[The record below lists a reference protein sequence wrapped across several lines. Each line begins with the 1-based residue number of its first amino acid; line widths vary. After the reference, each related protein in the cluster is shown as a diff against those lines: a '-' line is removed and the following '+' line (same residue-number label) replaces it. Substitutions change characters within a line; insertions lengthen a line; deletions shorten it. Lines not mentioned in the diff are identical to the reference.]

1 MDNTSAKIIP
11 QIKAQEL
18 MPLFYHE
25 DIDVCISVI
34 DALYNAG
41 IRQVEFTN
49 RGAMALSHFT
59 SLMALKEAKWPGLL
73 LGIGTIKSKE
83 AATSFLQAGAD
94 FVVSPGMDPK
104 VGEIV
109 HLSGKLWIPG
119 CMTAT
124 EVMLAEQHG
133 AQMVKLFPGSLL
145 GPGYLKALREI
156 FPKID
161 FMVTGGVELTE
172 TNIGAWRKAGAAVIG
187 LGSKLISTEALASKD
202 YSGIT
207 TNTLAVVEIL
217 QKLRKGDG

>member
-1 MDNTSAKIIP
+1 MDNTSTKIIP

-49 RGAMALSHFT
+49 RGAMALSHFA
-59 SLMALKEAKWPGLL
+59 SLVALKEPKWPGLL
-73 LGIGTIKSKE
+73 LGIGTIKSTE

-94 FVVSPGMDPK
+94 FVVSPGMDPT
-104 VGEIV
+104 VGGIV
-109 HLSGKLWIPG
+109 HQAGKLWIPG

-145 GPGYLKALREI
+145 GPAYLKALREI

-172 TNIGAWRKAGAAVIG
+172 ANIGAWRKAGAAVIG
-187 LGSKLISTEALASKD
+187 LGSKLISTEALTSKD

-217 QKLRKGDG
+217 QKLRKGEG